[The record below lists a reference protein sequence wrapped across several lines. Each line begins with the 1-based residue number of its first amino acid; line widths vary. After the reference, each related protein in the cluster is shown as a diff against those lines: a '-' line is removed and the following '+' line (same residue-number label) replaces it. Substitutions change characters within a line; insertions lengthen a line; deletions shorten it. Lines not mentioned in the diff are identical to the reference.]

1 MTHEEEMRSLAR
13 GAVIALLAV
22 IGALLLHLR
31 SDDRSRDR
39 RAGAVASK
47 SAKSAKTP
55 APQVAE
61 TPQP

>member
-22 IGALLLHLR
+22 VGALLLHLR
-31 SDDRSRDR
+31 AEGKQ
-39 RAGAVASK
+39 RAPRAVALK
-47 SAKSAKTP
+47 SAKKP

-61 TPQP
+61 APQP

>member
-22 IGALLLHLR
+22 IGALVLHLR
-31 SDDRSRDR
+31 AGDKPRDPR
-39 RAGAVASK
+39 AVAMK
-47 SAKSAKTP
+47 SAKKP

-61 TPQP
+61 APQP